1 MTAKDEQWKLIYYS
15 NSIQNYDKSHRN
27 KVTFSILG
35 TFIYDWLLTT
45 DLIEEKTES
54 QIGSNFKF
62 MS

>member
-1 MTAKDEQWKLIYYS
+1 MAAKDDQWKLRYYS
-15 NSIQNYDKSHRN
+15 KLWQNHRN

-54 QIGSNFKF
+54 QIGANFKF